1 MFGLLRNLGIM
12 KKIYLLIVS
21 IVLLSCSDES
31 ENPESDPTTP
41 QVNLAAIEG
50 RYTGSWNW
58 EFGTGFISMIISPLA
73 ESNRFSVEFFETI
86 DFRPMF
92 NSDGVTPEA
101 RGILTVDGTSAEI
114 QLNLNT
120 DNPLCQGDYNG
131 SGIRSSNGQLELT
144 MDIVHDCAED
154 APATWSLL
162 KIAD

>member
-1 MFGLLRNLGIM
+1 MPILL
-12 KKIYLLIVS
+12 VA
-21 IVLLSCSDES
+21 CSSES
-31 ENPESDPTTP
+31 DNPETEPLDP
-41 QVNLAAIEG
+41 QVNLQAVEG

-73 ESNRFSVEFFETI
+73 DSNRFSVEFYETI

-101 RGILTVDGTSAEI
+101 RGILTVDGTAAEI
-114 QLNLNT
+114 ELNLDT
-120 DNPLCQGDYNG
+120 DNPQCRGDYNG
-131 SGIRSSNGQLELT
+131 SGVRATNGQLELT